1 MSTIKK
7 ILESLREIVEKQGVK
22 IATLESTLDNVT
34 AYNHTYTKHR
44 KTEESNSDNEEPD
57 RTQRFRHPEIVY
69 SRKNA
74 EGRYKQH
81 DIRRYSDKKIESFGK
96 WEASYGMDETE
107 KDDRKQARTAEAN
120 LHHNTPDDEY
130 EEDYVYFSHKKWDS
144 LDTWESVYDSN
155 EEMHITRNIE

>member
-1 MSTIKK
+1 M
-7 ILESLREIVEKQGVK
+7 
-22 IATLESTLDNVT
+22 
-34 AYNHTYTKHR
+34 KHR

-57 RTQRFRHPEIVY
+57 RTQRSRHPEIVY

-96 WEASYGMDETE
+96 WEASYGMDESE
-107 KDDRKQARTAEAN
+107 KDDRKQASTSEAN

-130 EEDYVYFSHKKWDS
+130 EED
-144 LDTWESVYDSN
+144 
-155 EEMHITRNIE
+155 